1 MISSIVFSFISWS
14 HSESTRR
21 LELVTVDSL
30 ERNNG
35 VGALLDFLWGDTE
48 DGWLG
53 LDGVKMGTLDRWP
66 GLAGVGSLGPASL
79 GFLWVGRA

>member
-1 MISSIVFSFISWS
+1 
-14 HSESTRR
+14 
-21 LELVTVDSL
+21 LVTVDSL

-48 DGWLG
+48 DGSIG
-53 LDGVKMGTLDRWP
+53 LDGVRMGTLDRLP
-66 GLAGVGSLGPASL
+66 GLTGVDSLGPASL